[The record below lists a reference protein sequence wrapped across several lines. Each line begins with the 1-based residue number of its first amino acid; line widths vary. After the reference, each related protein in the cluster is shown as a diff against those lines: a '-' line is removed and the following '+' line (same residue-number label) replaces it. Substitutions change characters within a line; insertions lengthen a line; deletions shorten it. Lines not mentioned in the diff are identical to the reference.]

1 MQTTEESRI
10 TQKTKELCQA
20 ILDQTELRAARQ
32 RIQTFIADEQA
43 RTQYESVM
51 ARGQALQQKQ
61 QRSQPLSGE
70 EISVFEKERD
80 ALLSNPVARGFLEA
94 QEELHHVHD
103 AINQYV
109 SKTLELGRLPTD
121 KELESGCGDGC
132 GCGHNH

>member
-1 MQTTEESRI
+1 MQTMTESSI

-20 ILDQTELRAARQ
+20 ILDQAELRAARQ
-32 RIQTFIADEQA
+32 RIQTFIADEKA

-61 QRSQPLSGE
+61 QQSQPLSGD
-70 EISVFEKERD
+70 EISGFEKERD

-94 QEELHHVHD
+94 QEELHNVHD

-121 KELESGCGDGC
+121 KEMENGCGDGC